1 MTTTLILAPLA
12 VAWIAVMGWTL
23 APLQHHGTRR
33 TVNGVNR
40 GTQPRV
46 SRPGPWH
53 TAPMPVL
60 PFEPEPETPRRP
72 AETSADPVPL
82 ARPYAPEVVYGE
94 VPVQRMLAQEAA
106 RLTAVYL
113 P

>member
-1 MTTTLILAPLA
+1 MTTALILVPLA
-12 VAWIAVMGWTL
+12 AAWLTVMGWTL

-40 GTQPRV
+40 GTQPRI

-60 PFEPEPETPRRP
+60 PFEPEPDSGHYP
-72 AETSADPVPL
+72 AEEFTDLPV
-82 ARPYAPEVVYGE
+82 
-94 VPVQRMLAQEAA
+94 VPGFM
-106 RLTAVYL
+106 RLTGAYL